1 MAAVRFCN
9 LGLGICKTWAGG
21 VEVSDYLVFERARKK
36 LIICIATFILQGDIL
51 GTRNIWQFQAL
62 VTGNR
67 TENQF
72 SFELHRIIFAK
83 VQKGY
88 KLLLK
93 KIKSAFPVKMHIN
106 TLCPS

>member
-21 VEVSDYLVFERARKK
+21 GVVLVYLVFERARKK

-51 GTRNIWQFQAL
+51 GTRNIWQL

-67 TENQF
+67 KENQF
-72 SFELHRIIFAK
+72 SFELHRIILAK

-88 KLLLK
+88 KFLLK